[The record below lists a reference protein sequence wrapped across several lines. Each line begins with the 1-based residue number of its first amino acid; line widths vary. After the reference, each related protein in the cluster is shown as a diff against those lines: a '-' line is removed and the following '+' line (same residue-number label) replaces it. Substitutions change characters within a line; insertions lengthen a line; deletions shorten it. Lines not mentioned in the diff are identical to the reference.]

1 MAGPAQ
7 RGTLLRPVLPGVP
20 AAYYLIAQ
28 EVPVRSHGTS
38 VLAAT
43 LDTKRPKPRGD
54 GGSVEVH
61 RLAPA
66 ARTLQLAV
74 VDGDSSPCGETATI
88 LTMADTSASEVSTG
102 SMLHSRSPGGQI
114 PAVGLQDLA
123 VSTLASHRGLVRVSS
138 MGDKNWRLDPDGP
151 SLPDAGP
158 LAGARIEGLWWH
170 DIPRVPR
177 L

>member
-66 ARTLQLAV
+66 ARTLQPVV
-74 VDGDSSPCGETATI
+74 VDGDSRPCGEASAVSE
-88 LTMADTSASEVSTG
+88 TMAGTSAAEGLQGLSLT
-102 SMLHSRSPGGQI
+102 LPPGGQI
-114 PAVGLQDLA
+114 PVPCRPAGFSSADPQA
-123 VSTLASHRGLVRVSS
+123 GVR
-138 MGDKNWRLDPDGP
+138 LY
-151 SLPDAGP
+151 
-158 LAGARIEGLWWH
+158 E
-170 DIPRVPR
+170 
-177 L
+177 

>member
-66 ARTLQLAV
+66 ARTLQPVV
-74 VDGDSSPCGETATI
+74 VDGDSRPCGEASAVSE
-88 LTMADTSASEVSTG
+88 TMAGTSSWNLVGESASSQPEKG
-102 SMLHSRSPGGQI
+102 SYNGRS
-114 PAVGLQDLA
+114 
-123 VSTLASHRGLVRVSS
+123 
-138 MGDKNWRLDPDGP
+138 GP
-151 SLPDAGP
+151 QEGAG
-158 LAGARIEGLWWH
+158 
-170 DIPRVPR
+170 
-177 L
+177 